1 MNKQETYEYFK
12 NSNIDYEVVEHEK
25 VFTIDEVDE
34 LNIPGKEKI
43 AKNLFLRDD
52 KKLNYYLVTLPAHK
66 KADLKSLRKEI
77 GSRRL
82 SFAQNK
88 DVENILNVT
97 AGSVTPIAVIND
109 VGNKVIS
116 VFDEELKNKVIGIH
130 PMENSATVFISF
142 EDLIKS
148 IKDYQNRIIICKIK

>member
-1 MNKQETYEYFK
+1 MNKQETYEYLNK
-12 NSNIDYEVVEHEK
+12 LNIDYEAVEHEK
-25 VFTIDEVDE
+25 VYTIDEIDN

-52 KKLNYYLVTLPAHK
+52 KKLNYYLVTLPGHK

-82 SFAQNK
+82 SFANDK
-88 DVENILNVT
+88 DVENILGVS

-109 VGNKVIS
+109 KENKVIS
-116 VFDEELKNKVIGIH
+116 VFDKELKNKIIGIH
-130 PMENSATVFISF
+130 PMENSATIFISF
-142 EDLIKS
+142 DDLIKS
-148 IKDYQNRIIICKIK
+148 IKDHQNRIIISEIR

>member
-1 MNKQETYEYFK
+1 M
-12 NSNIDYEVVEHEK
+12 
-25 VFTIDEVDE
+25 
-34 LNIPGKEKI
+34 
-43 AKNLFLRDD
+43 
-52 KKLNYYLVTLPAHK
+52 
-66 KADLKSLRKEI
+66 
-77 GSRRL
+77 
-82 SFAQNK
+82 
-88 DVENILNVT
+88 
-97 AGSVTPIAVIND
+97 TPIAVIND

>member
-116 VFDEELKNKVIGIH
+116 VFDEELKNKAIGIH

>member
-1 MNKQETYEYFK
+1 MNKQETYEYLNK
-12 NSNIDYEVVEHEK
+12 LNIDYEAVEHEK
-25 VFTIDEVDE
+25 VYTINEIDN

-52 KKLNYYLVTLPAHK
+52 KKLNYYLVTLPGHK

-82 SFAQNK
+82 SFANDK
-88 DVENILNVT
+88 D
-97 AGSVTPIAVIND
+97 VTPIAVIND
-109 VGNKVIS
+109 KENKVIS
-116 VFDEELKNKVIGIH
+116 VFDKELKNKIIGIH

-142 EDLIKS
+142 DDLIKS
-148 IKDYQNRIIICKIK
+148 IKDHQNRIIISEIR

>member
-1 MNKQETYEYFK
+1 MNKQETYEYLNK
-12 NSNIDYEVVEHEK
+12 LNIDYEAVEHEK

-82 SFAQNK
+82 SFANDK
-88 DVENILNVT
+88 DVENILGVS

-109 VGNKVIS
+109 KENKVIS
-116 VFDEELKNKVIGIH
+116 VFDKELKNKIIGVH

-142 EDLIKS
+142 DDLIKS
-148 IKDYQNRIIICKIK
+148 IKDNQSRIIICEII